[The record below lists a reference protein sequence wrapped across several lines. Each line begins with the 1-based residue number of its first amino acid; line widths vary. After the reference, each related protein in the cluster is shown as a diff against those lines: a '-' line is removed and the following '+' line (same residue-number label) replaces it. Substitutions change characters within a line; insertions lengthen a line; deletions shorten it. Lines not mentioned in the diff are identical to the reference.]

1 MCGAWS
7 ETHIVG
13 FIIWRLIFQFAV
25 KEIDLCRC
33 DEEGREQALR
43 EASLLSRLKH
53 ESILKYIDS
62 CVNDDCLY
70 IITEYCG
77 GGDLEE
83 YWQLCARLEYT
94 LPESLVSE
102 WIFEIGG
109 ALKVVKLSQF

>member
-1 MCGAWS
+1 MKY
-7 ETHIVG
+7 
-13 FIIWRLIFQFAV
+13 LFQFAV
-25 KEIDLCRC
+25 KEIDLRCC

-43 EASLLSRLKH
+43 EANLLSRLNH
-53 ESILKYIDS
+53 DSILRYIDS

-83 YWQLCARLEYT
+83 YWQLCAKSEHS

-102 WIFEIGG
+102 WIFELSG
-109 ALKVVKLSQF
+109 ALKVNTQV